1 MDYRDKPGN
10 EGVWG
15 NAMTLSNQLP
25 TRRNEAWKWT
35 DVSRSVAEG
44 IRGISVAAPVQIFVP
59 EGVTVTRVEAN
70 NAANDSSLYAL
81 ATEHAG
87 QTYAIDVPAGF
98 LSEHPV
104 QIEGLTHGHAQISLS
119 LGKGARLQLVEHYDG
134 QAGAFVNSHLNVKL
148 AEYAVLDRVIVQ
160 TDTETTVRVA
170 TTYVTAWANSE
181 LMQHTL
187 AFGGQLSRLE
197 TRLAGMGKA
206 VKATINGAYLLD
218 GKRHCDMTSYID
230 LACPDGLI
238 RQSVKGVTADKSRGV
253 FQGKFHVRRPA
264 QHTDAEMR
272 HDAIMLSDT
281 SEIRSK
287 PELEIYADDVACAHG
302 NTIGALDESALFYMR
317 QRGIPLA
324 QARALLTEA
333 FLASVFDT
341 LEDEVMRESLLDKLR
356 GWLA

>member
-1 MDYRDKPGN
+1 MTHMPL
-10 EGVWG
+10 
-15 NAMTLSNQLP
+15 NAQNLP
-25 TRRNEAWKWT
+25 TRRDEAWKWS
-35 DVSRSVAEG
+35 DVSRAVADDV
-44 IRGISVAAPVQIFVP
+44 RGAEEAAPLQIFVP
-59 EGVTVTRVEAN
+59 EGVTVIRTDGEV
-70 NAANDSSLYAL
+70 AANDATMFKL
-81 ATEHAG
+81 ASQYAG
-87 QTYAIDVPAGF
+87 QVWDILVPAGF
-98 LSEHPV
+98 TSENPI
-104 QIEGLTHGHAQISLS
+104 QIEGFTHGHAQISLNI
-119 LGKGARLQLVEHYDG
+119 GKGASVQLVEHYDG
-134 QAGAFVNSHLNVKL
+134 LAGSFVNSHLNVTL
-148 AEYAVLDRVIVQ
+148 AETAVLDRIIVQ
-160 TDTETTVRVA
+160 TDPEDCVRVA
-170 TTYVTAWANSE
+170 TMHVTAWANAE
-181 LMQHTL
+181 LRQHTL
-187 AFGGQLSRLE
+187 AFGGKLSRLE
-197 TRLAGMGKA
+197 TRLAGMGEA

-230 LACPDGLI
+230 LACPNGHI

-324 QARALLTEA
+324 LARAMLTEA

-356 GWLA
+356 GWLAH